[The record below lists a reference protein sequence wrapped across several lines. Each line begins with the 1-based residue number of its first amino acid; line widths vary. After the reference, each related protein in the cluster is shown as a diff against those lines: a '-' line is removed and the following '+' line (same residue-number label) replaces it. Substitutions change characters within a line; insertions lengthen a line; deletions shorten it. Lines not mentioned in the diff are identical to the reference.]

1 MTHLDDVATIKRQEH
16 DLVFSGFDE
25 AKAYA
30 LGTRLHRLASE
41 RRLAIICDIR
51 LWDRQLFYFA
61 MPGTTADNP
70 EWARRKFN
78 VVRRFHKS
86 SYRIVRERN
95 SEDRSFPE
103 HLALPQADYALAG
116 GGFPIRV
123 AGVGPIGCV
132 TISGLPQRDDHAL
145 VVEAI
150 ALELGR
156 DPAQYALPPA

>member
-1 MTHLDDVATIKRQEH
+1 MTHPDDVAIIKRQEH
-16 DLVFSGFDE
+16 DLVFPGFDE
-25 AKAYA
+25 TKAYA
-30 LGTRLHRLASE
+30 LGARLHRMATE
-41 RRLAIICDIR
+41 RRLGIICDIR

-70 EWARRKFN
+70 EWARRKHN
-78 VVRRFHKS
+78 VVRRFQKS

-95 SEDRSFPE
+95 SEDRNFPE

-123 AGVGPIGCV
+123 AGVGVIGSV
-132 TISGLPQRDDHAL
+132 TVSGLPQREDHLL

-156 DPAQYALPPA
+156 DPAQYVLPPF